1 MIQRTRSGSSRRGLA
16 LAAATAAAGVALSAT
31 PALAADPFVTSGRQA
46 WLPRVMPAGLPAPT
60 GPVPPIAIVETWIDT
75 KHPEMQG
82 GWVNMRRYGPPPD
95 ESNTAAVIDWIA
107 GVDHGTMVASVI
119 GAPENGVGM
128 QGVLPS
134 TPVWLYGSSD
144 LCRDVAAATR
154 QAVRDGAKIINFSGG
169 FEARGACVE
178 LSDAVSFA
186 YGSGS
191 LVVASAGNGRP
202 GQKWTQP
209 ANDYHVLTVGALNAL
224 DMPTAWSVQGNNLD
238 VMAPGEGITTAC
250 IQNFDED
257 DGAKDGYCDVDGT
270 SFSAPMVAAIA
281 ARVLADRPDLSADQ
295 LSRIL
300 TSSSRDLG
308 RAGWD
313 RAYGYGAVD
322 LAKALAEP
330 TPDADVLEPNEQF
343 KWVNG
348 GGGFRPDPPLLGRRS
363 RTGFRATLDMI
374 KDPLDIYRVSIPNG
388 RSARITVTPRSVGL
402 NIGAFE
408 SWSSRRTTPSD
419 VIARSS
425 RPGMA
430 AESMVVRGA
439 PNGRPFYLMVFS
451 TGVRG
456 QFAGSYDLDITRVR

>member
-1 MIQRTRSGSSRRGLA
+1 
-16 LAAATAAAGVALSAT
+16 
-31 PALAADPFVTSGRQA
+31 
-46 WLPRVMPAGLPAPT
+46 
-60 GPVPPIAIVETWIDT
+60 
-75 KHPEMQG
+75 
-82 GWVNMRRYGPPPD
+82 
-95 ESNTAAVIDWIA
+95 
-107 GVDHGTMVASVI
+107 
-119 GAPENGVGM
+119 
-128 QGVLPS
+128 
-134 TPVWLYGSSD
+134 VWLYGSSD

-169 FEARGACVE
+169 FEARGVCVE

-250 IQNFDED
+250 IQDFDED